1 MTNFES
7 ELTSYLQDVSE
18 EADGLL
24 GDIMQEDVEII
35 DGNYDQAKTLLGLLK
50 QTTNLLIELRK
61 WRAESGYDNSPEAI
75 RAELGHS
82 MRELV

>member
-75 RAELGHS
+75 RAEIGRAH
-82 MRELV
+82 V